1 MHFTKLLFLIC
12 LTFVSFVSAKEP
24 KYITVFNDDKNT
36 IWYRDDVI
44 AKDGNVSLIMGV
56 LLKKTAQMGIYNTEY
71 NCASRSWITNSGKMM
86 DRDGSVIYEQ
96 KERDLSWQLVAPN
109 STYERILNTVCRK

>member
-1 MHFTKLLFLIC
+1 MYFNKLLLFIC
-12 LTFVSFVSAKEP
+12 LTFVSFVNAKEP

-44 AKDGNVSLIMGV
+44 AKDGNVSLITAV
-56 LLKKTAQMGIYNTEY
+56 LLKKTAQTGIYNTEY
-71 NCASRSWITNSGKMM
+71 NCASRSWITNSGIMM
-86 DRDGSVIYEQ
+86 DRDGGVIYEQ

-109 STYERILNTVCRK
+109 STHERILNAVCIK